1 MPVTSKDYHSLPT
14 WIRTWHHAA
23 AAAAPGWLMQ
33 NGAEMT

>member
-14 WIRTWHHAA
+14 WIRTWHHAE
-23 AAAAPGWLMQ
+23 AAPGRLMQ